1 MMKPSWLRRRRG
13 GFTLVEILTATALAL
28 FMLAMMAQM
37 FAGVSGS
44 INEYRSTAEMQGE
57 LRATAARLQQD
68 LSGATI
74 RGVPPLNPEDNLGM
88 LEYVE
93 GPLGP
98 IVRPEAIGTLRN
110 WQPGQAASNTDVLV
124 GRRTI
129 QYLIDNYGK
138 ANVDTTQGDTDD
150 ILGLTTYSPS
160 QPFTGRANG
169 VITESPF
176 AEVWYFVR
184 GTTLYRRQ
192 LLVGPA
198 LSFAT
203 TSPGAGL
210 AYTNSDVSVRFDRLS
225 NRLVPNTLGDLTK
238 RENRYAHQPGPNAW
252 PHDVRYWGVLGL
264 PTVSE
269 SASDTNSGY
278 ASWPFP
284 TGNANPLISVPAGSG
299 GLGLNASGDLDGDN
313 TTATDKVV
321 QLTQIEGYSARQNP
335 LPYNEVNT
343 TQPIGGTPPN
353 RFSGLATINR
363 DSISAGQD
371 PNSSNVVS
379 YLNKERYTEDVI
391 LTNVLA
397 FDVRIWDPGAPI
409 IRNTLRNTSDPTDTE
424 RPPLKPGDPGYI
436 NQINNS
442 PTVVGYGAFVDLNY
456 LGILG
461 MSSLNHDPNTGE
473 FPLNYTAPATAPD
486 AWFSGPGNHF
496 SGLVGSLTT
505 SSSTS
510 PNPLAPSVYDTYS
523 THYETDGI
531 DQDDDGQTDEYATGF
546 VRTNNQP
553 ETSAPYPYPIRAIQV
568 MIRVFDP
575 DTQQVRETV
584 VEQHF
589 STN

>member
-1 MMKPSWLRRRRG
+1 MKPTWLRHRRG

-28 FMLAMMAQM
+28 FLLAMMAQM
-37 FAGVSGS
+37 FAQVSGS

-68 LSGATI
+68 LAGATI
-74 RGVPPLNPEDNLGM
+74 RGVPPLNSEDNLGM

-93 GPLGP
+93 GPIGP
-98 IVRPEAIGTLRN
+98 IVRPEAIGTLRD
-110 WQPGQAASNTDVLV
+110 WQPGQSASNPDVLV
-124 GRRTI
+124 GRQTI
-129 QYLIDNYGK
+129 QYLINTYGK

-150 ILGLTTYSPS
+150 ILGLTTYNPS
-160 QPFTGRANG
+160 QPFIGRANATS
-169 VITESPF
+169 ITESPF

-198 LSFAT
+198 LSFST
-203 TSPGAGL
+203 TNPGAGI
-210 AYTNSDVSVRFDRLS
+210 AYTNNDVSLRYDRIS

-238 RENRYAHQPGPNAW
+238 RENRYAHQPGPDAW

-269 SASDTNSGY
+269 SASNY
-278 ASWPFP
+278 APWPFP
-284 TGNANPLISVPAGSG
+284 NGNANPLISVPAGGSG
-299 GLGLNASGDLDGDN
+299 GLGLTNTADLDGDN
-313 TTATDKVV
+313 STTADKVV
-321 QLTQIEGYSARQNP
+321 QLNQYEGYSARQNP
-335 LPYNEVNT
+335 LPYNEITT
-343 TQPIGGTPPN
+343 TQLLGSNPPD
-353 RFSGLATINR
+353 RFSGLAPINR
-363 DSISAGQD
+363 DTIAAGQD

-379 YLNKERYTEDVI
+379 YLNKDRYSEDVI

-409 IRNTLRNTSDPTDTE
+409 IRNMLRNTSDPTDVE
-424 RPPLKPGDPGYI
+424 RPPLKPGDPGYM

-456 LGILG
+456 LGMLG
-461 MSSLNHDPNTGE
+461 VSSTNYDTITGE
-473 FPLNYTAPATAPD
+473 YPLNYTPPATAPA
-486 AWFSGPGNHF
+486 AWFAGPGSQF
-496 SGLVGSLTT
+496 SGLVGSITT
-505 SSSTS
+505 SSNTS
-510 PNPLAPSVYDTYS
+510 PNPLAASVYDTYS

-531 DQDDDGQTDEYATGF
+531 DQDGDGLIDEYATGF
-546 VRTNNQP
+546 VRTNNPP
-553 ETSAPYPYPIRAIQV
+553 ETRAPYPYPVRAIQV
-568 MIRVFDP
+568 TIRVFDP